1 MKRKANPLIQAINE
15 STSKARK
22 EGHEMITRA
31 KALEEQRMKIRVNYS
46 NAFKNLNLEMHN
58 LYIRTSYSKPYI
70 EVNLNGLESFK
81 DSQLVDLLEFFTAKT
96 DKLSTKDWTHYA
108 VNRDY
113 SFELDDVIVNIS
125 AYVRSDSPTCRRVQ
139 TGVEVQEV
147 PKYQIVCD

>member
-1 MKRKANPLIQAINE
+1 MQRKTNPLIQAIND
-15 STSKARK
+15 STSKARR
-22 EGHEMITRA
+22 EGHELINRA
-31 KALEEQRMKIRVNYS
+31 QALEAQRMKIRVNYS
-46 NAFKNLNLEMHN
+46 EAFKALDLEVHN
-58 LYIRTSYSKPYI
+58 LYIRTSYYKPYI

-81 DSQLVDLLEFFTAKT
+81 DPQLVDLLEFFTSKT
-96 DKLSTKDWTHYA
+96 EKVSTKDWTHYA

-139 TGVEVQEV
+139 TGIEVQEV